1 MYIELI
7 LHDTPSDTVFP
18 HDELI
23 DGMVKGRTLNFIYGP
38 PGCGKSTLAMTLAG
52 VLASGKHSFFG
63 HDLDRSKVLYVAGE
77 DVPATYNRMLAVR
90 EAFDLADHDIIGLLD
105 AQGAALHKVD
115 PREFAELLDEKIWKL
130 VDEQEER
137 GEPDAED
144 YKHVIIFDT
153 LASLAPGAQENTST
167 DMGAVMATL
176 RCVQKHCQATVF
188 VIHHSGKDESRN
200 MRGHTLLTGSAD
212 NVFAVSSLK
221 DGCTVTVG
229 KSRHHKAAGP
239 YQFAIK
245 PALAS
250 FRFDGGFKE
259 VETSVAIL
267 NALKVEEQYR
277 PSLREHAVLEA
288 IVEAAHP
295 HPPLT
300 SVERSDLNDTKAIN
314 TETSKGLL
322 FPTHK
327 DSRAKAIRRALNK
340 LQQNDFV
347 EVYDTGLGL
356 REKGLA
362 YIRPDELVWGNTA
375 P

>member
-1 MYIELI
+1 MYMELI

-221 DGCTVTVG
+221 ESFKLTIG
-229 KSRHHKAAGP
+229 KSRHHRPAGP
-239 YQFAIK
+239 YQFTIK

-250 FRFDGGFKE
+250 FGFDCSVEE

-267 NALKVEEQYR
+267 NALKLEEPYQ
-277 PSLREHAVLEA
+277 PSPREHAVLEA